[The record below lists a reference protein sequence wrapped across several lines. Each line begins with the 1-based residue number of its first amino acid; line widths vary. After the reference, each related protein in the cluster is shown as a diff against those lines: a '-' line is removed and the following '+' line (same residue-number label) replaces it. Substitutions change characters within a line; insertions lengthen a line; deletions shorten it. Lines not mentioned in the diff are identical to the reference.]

1 MFNIKTRDFTMP
13 IKGKDYLELL
23 DELVDLIE
31 KTKVQ
36 VVSYTNSSLTVLF
49 WHIGNKILTHILQN
63 KRAEYGRQIVVTVSR
78 DLMTKFGKNYE
89 EKNLRR
95 MIQFAEKYP
104 DIENVVTLSRHL
116 SWSHFL
122 TLIPIKNNKA
132 REFYGKLVYGNL
144 IGVRELRKQIEHKVY
159 ERTENADIQ
168 LHNSKMIEKG
178 IFKDPYLLDFLELK
192 DGYLE
197 NDLEAAILRELE
209 LFILELGN
217 GFTFVERQ
225 KRMIIDGDDYNL
237 DLLFYHRKLKRLVAI
252 ELKIDKFKA
261 KYKGQMELYLK
272 WLDKHEKQDGE
283 QSPIGLILCAVA
295 SKEQI
300 ELLEMHKDGIM
311 VAEYWTE
318 LPPKE
323 VLETKLRMTLIEAR
337 ERIARKQLRER

>member
-1 MFNIKTRDFTMP
+1 MTSER
-13 IKGKDYLELL
+13 
-23 DELVDLIE
+23 LVHGNLINDLVALIE
-31 KTKVQ
+31 KTKAQ
-36 VVSYTNSSLTVLF
+36 VVSHANSSLTVLF
-49 WHIGNKILTHILQN
+49 WHIGNRILTHDLQN
-63 KRAEYGRQIVVTVSR
+63 KRAEYGKQIVVTVSR
-78 DLMTKFGKNYE
+78 ELVEKFGKNYE

-95 MIQFAEKYP
+95 MIQFAEKYQ

-122 TLIPIKNNKA
+122 TLIPLA
-132 REFYGKLVYGNL
+132 DQHSRDFYATISFESSLS
-144 IGVRELRKQIEHKVY
+144 VRELRKQIEKKVY
-159 ERTENADIQ
+159 ERTKNSDIQ
-168 LHNSKMIEKG
+168 LSDNKTIEKG

-197 NDLEAAILRELE
+197 NDLEAAILKELE

-237 DLLFYHRKLKRLVAI
+237 DLLFYHRKFKRLVAI

-261 KYKGQMELYLK
+261 KHKGQMELYLK
-272 WLDKHEKQDGE
+272 WLDKYEKQPGE
-283 QSPIGLILCAVA
+283 QEPIGLILCAVA

-300 ELLEMHKDGIM
+300 ELLEIHKDGIM

-323 VLETKLRMTLIEAR
+323 ILEAKLHETLIEVR
-337 ERIARKQLRER
+337 ERIARKQLRE

>member
-1 MFNIKTRDFTMP
+1 MP
-13 IKGKDYLELL
+13 IEKIEYQDLLNELIAI
-23 DELVDLIE
+23 IE
-31 KTKVQ
+31 KTKKQ
-36 VVSYTNSSLTVLF
+36 VVSFANSSLTVMF
-49 WHIGNKILTHILQN
+49 WHVGNRILSHNLQY
-63 KRAEYGRQIVVTVSR
+63 KRAEYGKQIVVTLSR
-78 DLMTKFGKNYE
+78 ELVTKFGKNYE
-89 EKNLRR
+89 EKNLWR

-104 DIENVVTLSRHL
+104 NVENVVTLSRHL
-116 SWSHFL
+116 SWSHFI
-122 TLIPIKNNKA
+122 TLIPLKEQNV
-132 REFYGKLVYGNL
+132 RDFYSKLAYGNL
-144 IGVRELRKQIEHKVY
+144 FGVRELREQIRKKVF
-159 ERTENADIQ
+159 ERTENVDIQ
-168 LHNSKMIEKG
+168 LLDSNVIERG

-197 NDLEAAILRELE
+197 NDLEAAILKELE
-209 LFILELGN
+209 LFILELGH

-237 DLLFYHRKLKRLVAI
+237 DLLFYHRKLKRLVAV

-272 WLDKHEKQDGE
+272 WLDKYEKQEGE
-283 QSPIGLILCAVA
+283 ESPIGLILCAVA

-323 VLETKLRMTLIEAR
+323 ILEAKLHEALIEAR
-337 ERIARKQLRER
+337 ERIERKQLRQ

>member
-1 MFNIKTRDFTMP
+1 
-13 IKGKDYLELL
+13 
-23 DELVDLIE
+23 
-31 KTKVQ
+31 
-36 VVSYTNSSLTVLF
+36 
-49 WHIGNKILTHILQN
+49 
-63 KRAEYGRQIVVTVSR
+63 
-78 DLMTKFGKNYE
+78 
-89 EKNLRR
+89 

-104 DIENVVTLSRHL
+104 VVENVVTLSRHL

-122 TLIPIKNNKA
+122 ALIPLNDQNA
-132 REFYGKLVYGNL
+132 RDFYGKLSYGN
-144 IGVRELRKQIEHKVY
+144 IFGVRELREQIGKKVY
-159 ERTENADIQ
+159 ERTKNADVQ
-168 LHNSKMIEKG
+168 LYDNTVIEKG
-178 IFKDPYLLDFLELK
+178 VFKDPYLLDFLELK

-197 NDLEAAILRELE
+197 NDLESAILKELE

-261 KYKGQMELYLK
+261 RHKGQMELYLK
-272 WLDKHEKQDGE
+272 WLDRYEKQDGE
-283 QSPIGLILCAVA
+283 QEPIGLILCAVA

-318 LPPKE
+318 LLPKE
-323 VLETKLRMTLIEAR
+323 ILEAKLHEILIETR
-337 ERIARKQLRER
+337 ERIERKQLRQ

>member
-1 MFNIKTRDFTMP
+1 MSIEKSENKN
-13 IKGKDYLELL
+13 LL
-23 DELVDLIE
+23 NELVSLIE
-31 KTKVQ
+31 KTKTQIISSV
-36 VVSYTNSSLTVLF
+36 NSSLTLLF
-49 WHIGNKILTHILQN
+49 WHVGNRILTHNLQN
-63 KRAEYGRQIVVTVSR
+63 KRAEYGKQNVVTVSR
-78 DLMTKFGKNYE
+78 ELVEKFGKNYE
-89 EKNLRR
+89 EKNLWR

-104 DIENVVTLSRHL
+104 DIEKVVTLSRHL

-122 TLIPIKNNKA
+122 VLIPLKDQNS
-132 REFYGKLVYGNL
+132 RDFYGNFAYKNL
-144 IGVRELRKQIEHKVY
+144 IGVRELRKQIGLKIF

-168 LHNSKMIEKG
+168 IYDSKIIEKG
-178 IFKDPYLLDFLELK
+178 IFKDPYFLDFLELK
-192 DGYLE
+192 EGYLE
-197 NDLEAAILRELE
+197 NDLESAILKELE

-225 KRMIIDGDDYNL
+225 KRMIIDGDDFNL

-272 WLDKHEKQDGE
+272 WLDKYEKQEGE
-283 QSPIGLILCAVA
+283 EPPIGLILCAVA

-318 LPPKE
+318 LPPKKI
-323 VLETKLRMTLIEAR
+323 LEAKLHQTLIEAR
-337 ERIARKQLRER
+337 ERIARKQLGK

>member
-1 MFNIKTRDFTMP
+1 MP
-13 IKGKDYLELL
+13 IEKKEYQDLLAELIA
-23 DELVDLIE
+23 LVE
-31 KTKVQ
+31 KTKYQ
-36 VVSYTNSSLTVLF
+36 VVSQANSSLTILF
-49 WHIGNKILTHILQN
+49 WYIGKRILSQN
-63 KRAEYGRQIVVTVSR
+63 LHNERAGYGKQIVVTVSR
-78 DLMTKFGKNYE
+78 ELVKRFGRNYE

-95 MIQFAEKYP
+95 MIQFAKQFPE
-104 DIENVVTLSRHL
+104 IENVVTLSRHL
-116 SWSHFL
+116 TWSHFL
-122 TLIPIKNNKA
+122 ALIPLKTESA
-132 REFYGKLVYGNL
+132 RDFYGKLAFESSF
-144 IGVRELRKQIEHKVY
+144 GVRELRNQIDKKVF
-159 ERTENADIQ
+159 ERIKKADIQ
-168 LHNSKMIEKG
+168 LYDSKKIRHG

-197 NDLEAAILRELE
+197 YDLESAILKELE

-225 KRMIIDGDDYNL
+225 KRMIIDGDDYSL

-261 KYKGQMELYLK
+261 KHKGQMELYLK
-272 WLDKHEKQDGE
+272 WLDKYEKQDGE
-283 QSPIGLILCAVA
+283 ETPIGLILCAEA

-323 VLETKLRMTLIEAR
+323 ILEAKLHDALIEAR
-337 ERIARKQLRER
+337 ERLERKKLRE

>member
-1 MFNIKTRDFTMP
+1 ME
-13 IKGKDYLELL
+13 LEKIEYQGILK
-23 DELVDLIE
+23 DLILIVD
-31 KTKVQ
+31 KTKKQ
-36 VVSYTNSSLTVLF
+36 IISKANSSLVVMF
-49 WHIGNKILTHILQN
+49 WHIGKRIQTEILQN
-63 KRAEYGRQIVVTVSR
+63 KRAKYGKQIVVTLSR
-78 DLMTKFGKNYE
+78 ELVKRFGNNFE

-95 MIQFAEKYP
+95 MIQFAEKFQ
-104 DIENVVTLSRHL
+104 DVENVITLSRHL

-122 TLIPIKNNKA
+122 VLIPLKSENEQK
-132 REFYGKLVYGNL
+132 FYSKLAYDNL
-144 IGVRELRKQIEHKVY
+144 EGVRELRKQIATKVY
-159 ERTENADIQ
+159 ERTQNADIQ
-168 LHNSKMIEKG
+168 IYKSKAIEKG

-192 DGYLE
+192 GGYLE
-197 NDLEAAILRELE
+197 NDLEAAILKELE

-225 KRMIIDGDDYNL
+225 KRMIIDGDDYYL

-272 WLDKHEKQDGE
+272 WLNKYEKQEGE
-283 QSPIGLILCAVA
+283 QTPIGLILCAVA

-323 VLETKLRMTLIEAR
+323 ILEKKLHNTLIEAR
-337 ERIARKQLRER
+337 EQLERRKLKE

>member
-1 MFNIKTRDFTMP
+1 MSVERNEYQD
-13 IKGKDYLELL
+13 LL
-23 DELVDLIE
+23 NELVVLIE
-31 KTKVQ
+31 KAKSQ
-36 VVSYTNSSLTVLF
+36 VNSYVNSSLTVLF
-49 WHIGNKILTHILQN
+49 WQVGKRILFDNLQN
-63 KRAEYGRQIVVTVSR
+63 KRASYGKQIVVTVSR
-78 DLMTKFGKNYE
+78 ELVEKFGRNYE

-122 TLIPIKNNKA
+122 ALIPLKEQEA
-132 REFYGKLVYGNL
+132 RDFYGNL
-144 IGVRELRKQIEHKVY
+144 AYESLFGVRELRKQIEQKVH

-168 LHNSKMIEKG
+168 LYDSNNIEKR
-178 IFKDPYLLDFLELK
+178 IFKDPYFLDFLELR

-197 NDLEAAILRELE
+197 NDLEAAILKELE
-209 LFILELGN
+209 LFILELGS

-225 KRMIIDGDDYNL
+225 KRMIIDGDDFNL
-237 DLLFYHRKLKRLVAI
+237 DLLFYHRKLKRLIAI

-261 KYKGQMELYLK
+261 EHKGQMELYLK
-272 WLDKHEKQDGE
+272 WLDKYEKQKGE
-283 QSPIGLILCAVA
+283 NAPIGLILCAVA

-318 LPPKE
+318 LPSKKL
-323 VLETKLRMTLIEAR
+323 LEAKLHQTLIEAR
-337 ERIARKQLRER
+337 ERIARKQLRG